1 MAKRDT
7 ADSFQQSHHSHP
19 RGKNY
24 LLAIAINAYQQCT
37 PLHNAVRDVEA
48 FIELM
53 TSRYHFEEQ
62 QVIFLKDEQATKP
75 AIEQAFDGLIDLIT
89 PEDNLIVYFSGHGRY
104 HQRRGGYWLPVEAG
118 AGDGDWT
125 KYFDNERV
133 RYYLSR
139 IESFHTFLIADSCF
153 SGTLFIDKS
162 KEKSVEERRDSEPSR
177 WGLTSGKRE
186 IVSDGEPG
194 QHSPFASALLKTLRD
209 TDKPLGVV
217 NLCDKVLEIVAAN
230 EQQTPMFSPLKV
242 EGHKY
247 GQMVFY
253 LRDNEEADW
262 AAALASNSRK
272 AYSDFCLK
280 YPISQY
286 SDQALEKLEFLEEK
300 DAWYKVRKNREAD
313 LLRYLRDNPHSPYRD
328 EALQLIEHLQLES
341 TDSPAQQIAQKT
353 IFADPPLILPQTQ
366 NPLPDQM
373 VLVKGGSFEREEKRK
388 KHVVMLNDF
397 YISKYQLTFK
407 EYAAFCTATQ
417 RALPNDRGWGRDQR
431 PVINVSW
438 YDAVAYCNWRS
449 KQEKRTKVYT
459 IDGQNVSADW
469 QANGYRLP
477 SEAEWEF
484 AARGRNKSKGFE
496 YAASNT
502 IDKVAWYGTNSDGK
516 TQPVGQKKAN
526 ELGLYDLSG
535 NVWEWCWDWF
545 DAYPVTTSQNNPRG
559 PAQGHYRVL
568 RGGSWGSNPRHCR
581 VSFRHV
587 GDPEVALDGRGFRL
601 VISSWQ

>member
-7 ADSFQQSHHSHP
+7 ADSFQQSHSSRP

-24 LLAIAINAYQQCT
+24 LLAIAINTYQQCT

-53 TSRYHFEEQ
+53 TSRYYFENQ

-75 AIEQAFDGLIDLIT
+75 AIEQAFDDLIDLIT

-104 HQRRGGYWLPVEAG
+104 HQRRSGYWLPVEAG
-118 AGDGDWT
+118 AGNGDWT
-125 KYFDNERV
+125 RYFDNERV

-153 SGTLFIDKS
+153 SGTLFIDKN
-162 KEKSVEERRDSEPSR
+162 KEKSVDERRYSEPSR

-194 QHSPFASALLKTLRD
+194 QHSPFASALLKTLRE

-262 AAALASNSRK
+262 AAALVLNSRK

-280 YPISQY
+280 YPISKY

-300 DAWYKVRKNREAD
+300 AAWDKVRKNREAD
-313 LLRYLRDNPHSPYRD
+313 LLRYLRDNQHSPYRND
-328 EALQLIEHLQLES
+328 ALQLIAQLRVES
-341 TDSPAQQIAQKT
+341 TDSPAHKIEQKP
-353 IFADPPLILPQTQ
+353 IIADPPLILPQPQ
-366 NPLPDQM
+366 NPLPEQM
-373 VLVKGGSFEREEKRK
+373 VLVKGGSFEMGEDGK
-388 KHVVMLNDF
+388 KHMVTLNDF
-397 YISKYQLTFK
+397 YCSKYQLTFK
-407 EYAAFCTATQ
+407 EYDAFCAATQ
-417 RALPNDRGWGRDQR
+417 RKLPNDQGWGRDQR
-431 PVINVSW
+431 SMFNVSW
-438 YDAVAYCNWRS
+438 YDAVDYCNWCS
-449 KQEKRTKVYT
+449 EQEKRTKVYT
-459 IDGQNVSADW
+459 INGQNVSADW

-477 SEAEWEF
+477 TEAEWEF
-484 AARGRNKSKGFE
+484 AARGGNESVGFE
-496 YAASNT
+496 YAGSHI
-502 IDKVAWYGTNSDGK
+502 IDQIAWYTENSGGK
-516 TQPVGQKKAN
+516 TQPIGQKKAN

-545 DAYPVTTSQNNPRG
+545 GAYPAESQNDPTG

-568 RGGSWGSNPRHCR
+568 RGGSWLDDPRACR
-581 VSFRHV
+581 VS
-587 GDPEVALDGRGFRL
+587 GRLTGYPAYADYNIGFRL
-601 VISSWQ
+601 VVSSWQ